1 MSQPVEE
8 IALQPSRLPE
18 KTEPSYLQQ
27 VLRRFLHHKLA
38 VAGLILLGMLVFACL
53 LAPLLAPYNPVQPD
67 YTQIFAPPSARHLM
81 GTDDLGHDVFSQ
93 WLWGGRISLFI
104 GFASMV
110 VLSVVGTTVGMVS
123 GYYGGWIDNLL
134 MRIVDIMLTIPGLL
148 LVILMAVVFGQ
159 SEAMIIIIIAG
170 TGWLTVSRIVRAEFL
185 SIKASNFVEAAK
197 AAGCSDFRIMV
208 RHILPGALPA
218 VLVNAT
224 LSMGIAIIVES
235 SLSFLGFGVQPPQYS
250 WGSMLGLDQAYFMTA
265 WWLAIF
271 PGLGIVLSVLAINFI
286 GDGLRDAMDPRSFR
300 QRR

>member
-1 MSQPVEE
+1 MSQPVRGE
-8 IALQPSRLPE
+8 LPLVHRLPGKVE
-18 KTEPSYLQQ
+18 LTYTRQ
-27 VLRRFLHHKLA
+27 VFRRFLHHKLA
-38 VAGLILLGMLVFACL
+38 VAGLVLLGLLVLSCA
-53 LAPLLAPYNPVQPD
+53 LAPVLAPYNPVQPN
-67 YTQIFAPPSARHLM
+67 YLQLFSPPSTKHLM

-110 VLSVVGTTVGMVS
+110 VLSVVGSTVGMVS
-123 GYYGGWIDNLL
+123 GYYGGWVDNVL
-134 MRIVDIMLTIPGLL
+134 MRIVDIMLTIPSLL

-224 LSMGIAIIVES
+224 LSMGLAIIVES

-250 WGSMLGLDQAYFMTA
+250 WGSMLGLDQAYFMSA

-271 PGLGIVLSVLAINFI
+271 PGLGIVLSVLAVNFI